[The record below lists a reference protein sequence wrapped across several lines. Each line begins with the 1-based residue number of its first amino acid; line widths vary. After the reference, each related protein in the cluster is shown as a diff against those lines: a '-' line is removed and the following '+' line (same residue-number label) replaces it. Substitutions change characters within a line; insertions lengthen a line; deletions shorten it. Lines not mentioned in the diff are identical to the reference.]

1 VSGRQSQ
8 SIPLPHC
15 NAASGP
21 NPTLPLP
28 PTTREQSGPLPRAA
42 SPLLFHGRR
51 AATRFRLQR
60 GRSPF
65 LFHAVRFLSPFLFPF
80 LFPSSSIARSVLALP
95 FLFHCAVAPNA
106 AVGRRQR
113 GHRTTHR
120 PSAATGR
127 RITQRGGA
135 TSSRYAF
142 LTFKSYVPRPFL
154 DMFRD
159 VPFPRF
165 GTKFPKRGT
174 RRRSAFPVT
183 KISTTNQIQGL
194 LANKVPATT
203 ITKKEEEE
211 RERKKKTKTPKRP
224 PLEKSLIKR

>member
-1 VSGRQSQ
+1 
-8 SIPLPHC
+8 
-15 NAASGP
+15 
-21 NPTLPLP
+21 
-28 PTTREQSGPLPRAA
+28 
-42 SPLLFHGRR
+42 
-51 AATRFRLQR
+51 
-60 GRSPF
+60 
-65 LFHAVRFLSPFLFPF
+65 
-80 LFPSSSIARSVLALP
+80 
-95 FLFHCAVAPNA
+95 
-106 AVGRRQR
+106 
-113 GHRTTHR
+113 
-120 PSAATGR
+120 
-127 RITQRGGA
+127 
-135 TSSRYAF
+135 
-142 LTFKSYVPRPFL
+142 
-154 DMFRD
+154 MFRD